1 MKRFY
6 CVYSYECNN
15 NCINCCLDR
24 GKLGDSM
31 RFTLDEM
38 KNALKKYQ
46 IEEDDI
52 LEISGGEPTLDKK
65 MFINFTKYLV
75 NEKGFQ
81 RNRINILSN
90 AQTFSDVDFVN
101 ESSDYFGHITSTFYG
116 ATGKIHDSFTR
127 TPGSYAQKIVGLKNL
142 KNKNVELHIK
152 ILINKQ
158 NYKLIESFIDMCRSN
173 FEDAHIILGW
183 LCLIGEAWKNR
194 DSLAMELSDATSN
207 IEIAI
212 ERARE
217 YGLNLNL
224 TVPLCIID
232 PYYWEGT
239 IPCDLTAGLE
249 KVIFINPEK
258 GVLERAPS
266 DVPLLAKPTNKCDNC
281 ILKNRCVWEWEG
293 YDKYYDNIDIFLKP
307 VLR

>member
-6 CVYSYECNN
+6 CVYSYDCNV

-24 GKLGDSM
+24 EKLGNNM

-38 KNALKKYQ
+38 KNALQKYK
-46 IEEDDI
+46 IEENDI
-52 LEISGGEPTLDKK
+52 LEISGGEPTIDKK
-65 MFINFTKYLV
+65 MFINFTKYLL

-81 RNRINILSN
+81 RNRINVLSN
-90 AQTFSDVDFVN
+90 AQIFSDIDFTN
-101 ESSDYFGHITSTFYG
+101 KSSDYFGHITSTFYG
-116 ATGKIHDSFTR
+116 ATEKMHDSFTR
-127 TPGSYAQKIVGLKNL
+127 TPGSYVQKIAGLKNL
-142 KNKNVELHIK
+142 MNRNVELHIK
-152 ILINKQ
+152 TLINKQ
-158 NYKLIESFIDMCRSN
+158 NHESITSFIEICKSN

-194 DSLAMELSDATSN
+194 DSLAMELSDAASN
-207 IEIAI
+207 IENAI
-212 ERARE
+212 EMARE
-217 YGLNLNL
+217 YGLNLNI

-239 IPCDLTAGLE
+239 IPGDLTAGLE

-258 GVLERAPS
+258 GVLEKSPS
-266 DVPLLAKPTNKCDNC
+266 EVPLLAKPTRKCDVC

-293 YDKYYDNIDIFLKP
+293 YDKYYDDIDDFLKP
-307 VLR
+307 VVK